1 MKNKQQ
7 SESLKIAILLALV
20 GGFLDA
26 YTYCCRDQV
35 FANAQTGNIV
45 KLGMTL
51 AKGEYIG
58 TIRYLIPIMAFS
70 LGVLVAMYI
79 RNNNG
84 SKLHWRQTVLFI
96 ETGII
101 VIVAFIPVNHM
112 TNIIANVLISF
123 LCAMQAESF
132 RKVLGQPFSSTMC
145 TGNLRSSIENLYK
158 AFIQKNF
165 QLLKN
170 TACYLLVII
179 SFIMGAYSGVH
190 LTGLFLEKS
199 VLITF
204 IPFLLA
210 IWMMYR
216 PKYDYI
222 KKKYQIKK
230 IAYKIKENINMN

>member
-51 AKGEYIG
+51 AKGEYVE

-70 LGVLVAMYI
+70 LGVLVAMYT
-79 RNNNG
+79 RNNNV
-84 SKLHWRQTVLFI
+84 SKLHWRQTVLLI

-112 TNIIANVLISF
+112 TNIIANILISF

-170 TACYLLVII
+170 TSCYLLVII
-179 SFIMGAYSGVH
+179 SFIMRAYSGVH

>member
-7 SESLKIAILLALV
+7 SESLKIAVLLALV

-51 AKGEYIG
+51 ARGEYLG
-58 TIRYLIPIMAFS
+58 TIRYFIPIIAFS

-79 RNNNG
+79 RNYNR
-84 SKLHWRQTVLFI
+84 SRWHWRQIVLLLEI
-96 ETGII
+96 AIII
-101 VIVAFIPVNHM
+101 VVGFIPVHHV
-112 TNIIANVLISF
+112 TNIFANILISF

-145 TGNLRSSIENLYK
+145 TGNLRSSIENLYR
-158 AFIQKNF
+158 AFAHKNF

-170 TACYLLVII
+170 TVCYLLVIF
-179 SFIMGAYSGVH
+179 SFVIGAYLGVR
-190 LTGLFLEKS
+190 LTTFFLEKA
-199 VLITF
+199 VLIIF
-204 IPFLLA
+204 MPFVLA
-210 IWMMYR
+210 IWMMYHH
-216 PKYDYI
+216 PY
-222 KKKYQIKK
+222 KKN
-230 IAYKIKENINMN
+230 A